1 MSAWNLEVTLR
12 NNFCLNLHH
21 IFIER
26 LRDDLMS
33 EESIAA
39 QLALIV
45 TDVCAFAPHPVG
57 CEIGFTKYWES
68 MGKF

>member
-1 MSAWNLEVTLR
+1 
-12 NNFCLNLHH
+12 
-21 IFIER
+21 
-26 LRDDLMS
+26 MS
-33 EESIAA
+33 EESIEA

-45 TDVCAFAPHPVG
+45 TDVCVFAPHPVG